1 MRYSGRLTILS
12 RQQTQAHAHH
22 STTKSHLRTSL
33 LHLRRTITCPRSCRS
48 LAELVGVSGNALGT
62 QRTMIIASRTSRNTC
77 LNRYSHRHWKAFR
90 DTTSA
95 NGVSGGPMREGH
107 GHGQQCGKRICSS
120 RFTLN
125 LGFIQATGSISISY
139 KVPSYSQDTH
149 PEGSILIQQA
159 SLFASSI
166 LP

>member
-1 MRYSGRLTILS
+1 MRYSGHLTILS

-22 STTKSHLRTSL
+22 STTKAHVRTSPF
-33 LHLRRTITCPRSCRS
+33 HLRRTITCPRSCCS
-48 LAELVGVSGNALGT
+48 PAELVVSGNALGT
-62 QRTMIIASRTSRNTC
+62 QRTMIIASRTSRNTY

-139 KVPSYSQDTH
+139 EVPSYSQDTH